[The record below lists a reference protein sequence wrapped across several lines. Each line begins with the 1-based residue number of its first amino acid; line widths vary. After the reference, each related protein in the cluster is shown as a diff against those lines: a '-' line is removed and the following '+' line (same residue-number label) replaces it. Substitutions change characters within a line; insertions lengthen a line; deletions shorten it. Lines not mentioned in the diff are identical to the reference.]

1 MSEQGGVVNTKK
13 DCKDRTATKTGASC
27 CVLKKKDSTTFDC
40 VAAENSE
47 DSLTTYLAL
56 ALKANDGAEY
66 EIECSADYVKTALLF
81 ISLFVL
87 ML

>member
-1 MSEQGGVVNTKK
+1 MG
-13 DCKDRTATKTGASC
+13 
-27 CVLKKKDSTTFDC
+27 C

-56 ALKANDGAEY
+56 ASKANDGAEY
-66 EIECSADYVKTALLF
+66 EIEFSADYVKTALLF

>member
-1 MSEQGGVVNTKK
+1 MG
-13 DCKDRTATKTGASC
+13 
-27 CVLKKKDSTTFDC
+27 C

-47 DSLTTYLAL
+47 DSMTTYLAL
-56 ALKANDGAEY
+56 ASKANDGAEY